1 MAHSMPFQFGVNGT
15 QPQQQQTSQNTAHSA
30 SNGHNALVMQQQ
42 QQPNP
47 PQPASIPGLPGNLA
61 SLLQGVSPEQ
71 LLGILQALQS
81 GQLTGL
87 PPAVP
92 TAPAPE
98 VQHQTATPVA
108 PMLTQPSVLAEQDV
122 DMDKEEGELE
132 EGLLE
137 PDISRQGDSLHS
149 GPGPSMWSA
158 SPGDPYSRGQNDGR
172 DRRLQ
177 KTDPATSRRSSFEV
191 TPGQRDASLAGNNVS
206 ATLRRNTGASARNF
220 VLQMHNAGYTFD
232 DLARDIRNRKALVR
246 MYKTLGLP
254 ISTEGRANGVTAPP
268 PAVSQLDGT
277 AKVSSAVIAEE
288 HRPSATKRPP
298 PPRPAAPAD
307 RAEYLA
313 KLAAARTSKNKP
325 PGIPATSQPAPTPT
339 QQTVKTAT
347 QAPTSRGP
355 APSLAAPAAL
365 PIQIAPAPA
374 TPSTALRP
382 NAQPSGRSVIQTELI
397 KQRLEALKAE
407 QAAKKLA
414 AQQASSDA
422 AISIP
427 VIQSSLST
435 HATSAAPQSPSVG
448 LGAGLADITRQA
460 VVPVTTAIQSTTTF
474 SPSVQPSYSPFP
486 PTPSRS
492 YGSLPGLFMASTP
505 AQLSKTQAPPALPL
519 SISAASES
527 MSDSTQAALRR
538 PAASATTFNQSGK
551 RAAATD
557 FDEDTPTRGQDA
569 SNKRHLF
576 GQSRSNSDSERVV
589 IEVSDNEDDDDGM
602 GIDITAAQL
611 AIQGTARGSRSLPG
625 LQQRLSAFSAPSSPQ
640 VAADMDLRIADLK
653 RKIAEREATKA
664 QAKASGARSVTS
676 TSAPGQA
683 TPSANIGTTRDQL
696 QESRI
701 VAAQQ
706 ILTSAGRPADVTVA
720 AHTARK
726 QEMYQLSQRLQEL
739 QEQVAR
745 HDGVPAGASPVQTR
759 AQPPSAHPTTSIQ
772 SSIQHTVA
780 AAAPITAS
788 SSNPDNTAPGNTV
801 PPVAQPAQPVQ
812 VDGAHL
818 DTKASDGG
826 NQIGSQATT
835 ISDVAQSDLTTE
847 TAVADLPAKEVE
859 IPQTASA
866 VMSAPESLDE
876 DVEME
881 EDSSDE
887 DESDG
892 DDEEDESVDDTAVSE
907 SEAVFEPGTVLPDLE
922 SRTQVHPANESSLD
936 DSIMDTGDESEPA
949 LQSQVFQPDEGE
961 ADEGDEDEE
970 EYEPTPDLDIV
981 SAAKP
986 VEESQVVADADEP
999 NVLANEQ
1006 STVVEHHAGHAED
1019 VHSVEQPSSAFA
1031 QSTTAPTLS
1040 DDLAPELQP
1049 AIADQVA
1056 VDDQDNVGEPKTYYR
1071 PYESALTHF
1080 KDYRYHPDF
1089 LQQVSDGYK
1098 SLTYSH
1104 RIDPVQP
1111 VCPAKAAGNACRDLK
1126 CPNQHFRSMGLTDNQ
1141 LLKLLG
1147 THRTP
1152 TTNIEDKQRWN
1163 KGLGDLVAYL
1173 RTTPASKDANAI
1185 ATNIAQ
1191 YRRDFVG
1198 DESRVLFLG

>member
-1 MAHSMPFQFGVNGT
+1 MPFQFGANGT
-15 QPQQQQTSQNTAHSA
+15 QPQQQQTSQNTAHPA
-30 SNGHNALVMQQQ
+30 SNGHNAPVMQQQ

-98 VQHQTATPVA
+98 VQHQTANLVA
-108 PMLTQPSVLAEQDV
+108 PTLNQPSVPPEQDV
-122 DMDKEEGELE
+122 DVDKEEGELE

-137 PDISRQGDSLHS
+137 PDISLQGDSLHS
-149 GPGPSMWSA
+149 GPGPSMWNA
-158 SPGDPYSRGQNDGR
+158 SPRDQYSRGQNNGR

-177 KTDPATSRRSSFEV
+177 KTNPATSRRSSFEV
-191 TPGQRDASLAGNNVS
+191 TSGQRDASLAGNNVS
-206 ATLRRNTGASARNF
+206 TTLRRNTGASARNF
-220 VLQMHNAGYTFD
+220 VLQMHNAGYTFG

-254 ISTEGRANGVTAPP
+254 ISSEGRANGVSAPP

-313 KLAAARTSKNKP
+313 KLAAARTSKNRP
-325 PGIPATSQPAPTPT
+325 PGIPATSQLKPTPA
-339 QQTVKTAT
+339 QQTAKIAM
-347 QAPTSRGP
+347 QAPTSTGP

-365 PIQIAPAPA
+365 PIHLAPAPA

-422 AISIP
+422 AISTP

-435 HATSAAPQSPSVG
+435 HATSAAPQSPFVG

-460 VVPVTTAIQSTTTF
+460 IVPVNTAIQSTTPF
-474 SPSVQPSYSPFP
+474 SPSVQPSSYSPFP

-505 AQLSKTQAPPALPL
+505 LQLSKTQAPPALPL
-519 SISAASES
+519 SISAANES
-527 MSDSTQAALRR
+527 LSDSTQAALRK
-538 PAASATTFNQSGK
+538 PAASATTLNQSGK

-557 FDEDTPTRGQDA
+557 FDEDTPTRRQDA
-569 SNKRHLF
+569 SNKRQLF

-602 GIDITAAQL
+602 EIDITAAQL

-625 LQQRLSAFSAPSSPQ
+625 LQQRLNAFSAPSSPQ

-676 TSAPGQA
+676 TSASGQA
-683 TPSANIGTTRDQL
+683 TPSANVGTTRDQL

-706 ILTSAGRPADVTVA
+706 ILTSAGRPADITVA
-720 AHTARK
+720 ANTARK
-726 QEMYQLSQRLQEL
+726 QEMNQLSQRLQEL

-759 AQPPSAHPTTSIQ
+759 AQPPTAHPTTSMQ

-780 AAAPITAS
+780 AAAQITAS
-788 SSNPDNTAPGNTV
+788 SSNLDKTAPGNTV
-801 PPVAQPAQPVQ
+801 SPVAQPGQPVQ
-812 VDGAHL
+812 VDGDHL
-818 DTKASDGG
+818 GTKASDGG

-835 ISDVAQSDLTTE
+835 ISDVAQPDSTTE

-881 EDSSDE
+881 EVSSDE

-892 DDEEDESVDDTAVSE
+892 DDEEDESVDDTGVSE
-907 SEAVFEPGTVLPDLE
+907 SEAVVEPGTVLPDLE
-922 SRTQVHPANESSLD
+922 SRTQVQPANESSLD
-936 DSIMDTGDESEPA
+936 DSLMDTGDGSEPT

-961 ADEGDEDEE
+961 ADEGDGDEE
-970 EYEPTPDLDIV
+970 EYEPTPDLNIE

-986 VEESQVVADADEP
+986 VEESKIVVDADEP
-999 NVLANEQ
+999 SVLANEQ
-1006 STVVEHHAGHAED
+1006 STAVEHHAGHSED

-1031 QSTTAPTLS
+1031 QSTTAPILS
-1040 DDLAPELQP
+1040 DGLAPELQP

-1056 VDDQDNVGEPKTYYR
+1056 VDDQDIVGEPKTYYR

-1111 VCPAKAAGNACRDLK
+1111 MCPAEAAGNACRDLK